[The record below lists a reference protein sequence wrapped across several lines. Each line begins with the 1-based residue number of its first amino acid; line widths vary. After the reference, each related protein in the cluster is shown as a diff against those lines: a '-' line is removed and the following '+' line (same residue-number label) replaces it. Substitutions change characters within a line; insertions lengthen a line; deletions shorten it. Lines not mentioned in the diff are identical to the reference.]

1 MSEPRNQDQTEV
13 DVVDVQQELLTE
25 AESGTLGGEVSSS
38 SSFPHP
44 GEMPHPAFV
53 VVSEADV
60 ESTGFPLKLK
70 SKLKKMKSPKVMFV
84 VAPALATVI
93 RLPTRITVLRR
104 QRTHS
109 NQGITEFFP
118 ALSSDFDE
126 AFIQRVFEATREM
139 EESTYHDPHDQ
150 AHNQHESMEEEWPVM
165 EYDSWPSRIF
175 AAGDHFSEE

>member
-109 NQGITEFFP
+109 NQTLMRPSFRGYLRLQERWKSRRIMILMTKP
-118 ALSSDFDE
+118 TINTSRWKRNGRSWSTIVGPPGSSISPYFV
-126 AFIQRVFEATREM
+126 I
-139 EESTYHDPHDQ
+139 
-150 AHNQHESMEEEWPVM
+150 
-165 EYDSWPSRIF
+165 
-175 AAGDHFSEE
+175 